1 MLAPPF
7 GRARPGHRLTSLTTV
22 ALLMIILVTGVA
34 VAVASASGAA
44 SSDSRQVA
52 LTAGASGRYV
62 IAGDGSVT
70 PIGSSP
76 DLGDGLLG
84 TVAGAALPGGYW
96 TVTSA
101 GAVSAHGTA
110 RSLGDLRGV
119 ALNRPI
125 VGMAATPTG
134 NGYWLAASDG
144 GIFAYGDARFH
155 GSTGNITLNQ
165 PIVGMAPTPTGN
177 GYWLAAS
184 DGGIFAFGDA
194 RFHGSTGNIT
204 LNQPIVGMAPTPT
217 GNGYWLTASDGGIF
231 AFGDATFHGSLGGH
245 WIDDAIGIIATPT
258 GYAIADSG
266 GRVAE
271 FGNTRPGN
279 THDEWTSP
287 RSGREAAIAADLQ
300 DRMNQERLARGQ
312 NPLIWDARLAETARS
327 WSISMS
333 VGRFEHSD
341 VTGTL
346 RALGGYDRL
355 AENIYRGSLSY
366 ADSGS
371 AHTAFM
377 LSDEHR
383 HTLLASA
390 YTTAAVG
397 VYCDASGELW
407 VTVHFGAPTG
417 HAPTGTRAVTAAHP
431 IADADPTGAAC

>member
-125 VGMAATPTG
+125 VGMAA
-134 NGYWLAASDG
+134 
-144 GIFAYGDARFH
+144 
-155 GSTGNITLNQ
+155 
-165 PIVGMAPTPTGN
+165 TPTGN

>member
-144 GIFAYGDARFH
+144 GIFAY
-155 GSTGNITLNQ
+155 
-165 PIVGMAPTPTGN
+165 
-177 GYWLAAS
+177 
-184 DGGIFAFGDA
+184 GDA